1 MVKTCCV
8 YKCHNRFN
16 VEAKSRGISFFRF
29 PKNKRQRNAWI
40 KAVNRKD
47 WLPNNNTWICS
58 EHFLDGWH
66 GYEPTDGNYS
76 PTIFAYKETEKN
88 VSQVARESRH
98 LVREKSQETLHA
110 EKLVR
115 QQYEIKQQVSLFHHS
130 SYCMEVEENPGNDE
144 MCDLDVMDSDV
155 ELPSLK
161 KTVGT
166 QCDTG
171 VIIEENNRLK
181 EELKAARMELEKEK
195 WSVSK
200 IADNDGLTKFY
211 TGLPTFDIFLW
222 LFTYLQDKCSRM
234 SYWTG
239 ENAFE
244 IPFFASQHQEM
255 LARFSVFD
263 PRLQNIEQGDRK
275 GMR

>member
-1 MVKTCCV
+1 
-8 YKCHNRFN
+8 
-16 VEAKSRGISFFRF
+16 
-29 PKNKRQRNAWI
+29 
-40 KAVNRKD
+40 
-47 WLPNNNTWICS
+47 
-58 EHFLDGWH
+58 
-66 GYEPTDGNYS
+66 
-76 PTIFAYKETEKN
+76 
-88 VSQVARESRH
+88 
-98 LVREKSQETLHA
+98 
-110 EKLVR
+110 
-115 QQYEIKQQVSLFHHS
+115 
-130 SYCMEVEENPGNDE
+130 MEVEENPGNDE

-211 TGLPTFDIFLW
+211 TGLPTFGIFLW

-234 SYWTG
+234 SYWT
-239 ENAFE
+239 
-244 IPFFASQHQEM
+244 
-255 LARFSVFD
+255 
-263 PRLQNIEQGDRK
+263 
-275 GMR
+275 